1 MNRSYTTLNLLE
13 YNGEWKDEE
22 GENIQYI
29 NFQIREG
36 GFYKKITWAEAIAK
50 VSVPKPMPISIA
62 IIINPTKFYYKHVK
76 KAQEEERER
85 EREREREERE
95 ERTIENTTEIHVSG
109 MTILF
114 AIFVICYVF

>member
-85 EREREREERE
+85 
-95 ERTIENTTEIHVSG
+95 RTIENTTEIHVSG